1 MKADQLKRWLVPL
14 CLVLLAVLMLSAVW
28 WPEKLEQVQSRLEA
42 TRINLA
48 LRETGDRLLD
58 LAGDSTSTIAPIQ
71 HKADQKWLLQ
81 LEHRFNYDSLPG
93 ILRRALLRHDIR
105 SDYYV
110 SVLSCTGDELM
121 LGYAASAY
129 ESGEEVTCG
138 GRDITADCLNIELA
152 FLEKE
157 LPQPNPWKAGF
168 LGLSIF
174 LFLAAIGNVFYL
186 RKFREPAVEDFPMGE
201 NLNLLHFGQSSL
213 DFANQKL
220 WVKGQSKDLT
230 FREAKLLHY
239 LVQNA
244 NQVLDRERVLEAIW
258 QDEGMLVG
266 RSLDVFIS
274 RLRKLLREDEGIK
287 ISSVHGV
294 GYRFEVM
301 VGQVAK

>member
-1 MKADQLKRWLVPL
+1 MADVLKKWLLPL
-14 CLVLLAVLMLSAVW
+14 SLVMLAVLMLSAMW
-28 WPEKLEQVQSRLEA
+28 WPEKLEQVSPQLESN
-42 TRINLA
+42 RVNLA

-58 LAGDSTSTIAPIQ
+58 LAGDSTSTIAPVKQ
-71 HKADQKWLLQ
+71 QAPQTWLLQ
-81 LEHRFNYDSLPG
+81 LEHPFNYDSLPG
-93 ILRRALLRHDIR
+93 VLRGALRRQGIH
-105 SDYYV
+105 SDYNV
-110 SVLSCTGDELM
+110 SVLRCLDAELM
-121 LGYAASAY
+121 LGYTASTY
-129 ESGEEVTCG
+129 ELEGEVPCG
-138 GRDITADCLNIELA
+138 GREIGTDCLNIQVA

-157 LPQPNPWKAGF
+157 IPQPNPWKARF

-186 RKFREPAVEDFPMGE
+186 RKIHKPAIEDFPE
-201 NLNLLHFGQSSL
+201 EEDSNLLRFGQSSL

-230 FREAKLLHY
+230 FRETKLLNY
-239 LVQNA
+239 LIQNA

-266 RSLDVFIS
+266 RSLDVFVS
-274 RLRKLLREDEGIK
+274 RLRKLLKEDESIK

-301 VGQVAK
+301 VVQGAK